1 MKHFLSL
8 VLLCVVATT
17 SALGQNN
24 ISLKFY
30 GTPIELS
37 SVSLKVTPLTSLDN
51 ENIAATMASMN
62 GYEVLLNECMTQK
75 TKLELNDWG
84 YLKLVDKVAH
94 ACLANDNEAVL
105 LSFLLM
111 ARSGYNVKLAKDTNN
126 LILLFKSIYFPYNC
140 SYLVSEK
147 KIYFVYPIASYK
159 DKKFDVCDISL
170 SGNKPISFLIDK
182 LPKFAYRESPKRE
195 LKTPHYP
202 EWSFTVSCNENLIDF
217 FNEIPTSYDGVNFV
231 TRWTQLANTPLSE
244 SVQRQIYPK
253 MSQLVKGLS
262 QREAVNRILNWIQLA
277 FTYKYD
283 DKVWG
288 WDRAF
293 YPEETLYYPY
303 SDTEDRSALLSRVIT
318 DMLGLKTVF
327 IYLPGHTAVG
337 VAFTDEDVEGDYVT
351 YEGQKYTICDG
362 CYFGATVGMVMP
374 QLKGKETKVLPVNA
388 ANNLIAGFPVKLGK
402 SPVKAEPAP
411 KPVQKATAI
420 IEWLDNASTVN
431 KKEYQLKVCIKSNT
445 KVEDVS
451 VTVNGSQS
459 RGINTVKSDGF
470 DLTIDRKIT
479 LSEGFNNIVINVK
492 NGDGITTSEKMIT
505 YNAVNSDPEPNKKR
519 IALVIGNANYRDI
532 DKRLKNPVND
542 ATDFAAKL
550 ESLGFKVIRSLDQT
564 QQNMEKA
571 IYEFGKQAV
580 NYDVAL
586 FYYAGHGVACNG
598 SNYMIPI
605 DADLP
610 EESSVKY
617 KCTDTNLV
625 LDMMENAHCQMKIM
639 ILDACRNNPFA
650 RGWHRGVSGS
660 GLSIMNAPR
669 GSFIAFSTS
678 PGDVAQDG
686 TGRNSPYTTALLQ
699 TLDIPNLS
707 ITDFFQEVLE
717 KVATSTDERQ
727 TPWTSSSFRGKFVFN
742 QK

>member
-8 VLLCVVATT
+8 VLLCIVATT
-17 SALGQNN
+17 NALGQNN
-24 ISLKFY
+24 ITLKFY

-37 SVSLKVTPLTSLDN
+37 SNSLKVTPLTSLDN
-51 ENIAATMASMN
+51 EHIAATMASMN
-62 GYEVLLNECMTQK
+62 GYEVLLGGCMMLK

-94 ACLANDNEAVL
+94 ACLSNDNEAVL

-111 ARSGYNVKLAKDTNN
+111 AKSGYKVKLAKDVNN
-126 LILLFKSIYFPYNC
+126 LFLLFSSSYLIYDC
-140 SYLVSEK
+140 SYLVSDRT
-147 KIYFVYPIASYK
+147 IYFVYPIASYK
-159 DKKFDVCDISL
+159 NKKFEFCDITT
-170 SGNKPISFLIDK
+170 GNKPISLLIDK
-182 LPKFAYRESPKRE
+182 LPKLAYSESPKRE
-195 LKTPHYP
+195 LKTLYYP
-202 EWSFTVSCNENLIDF
+202 EWNFTVSCNENLIDF
-217 FNEIPTSYDGVNFV
+217 FNEIPPSYDGVNFMS
-231 TRWTQLANTPLSE
+231 RWTQLANTSLSE

-262 QREAVNRILNWIQLA
+262 QREAVNRILNWIQFA
-277 FTYKYD
+277 FKYEYD

-288 WDRAF
+288 KDRAF

-303 SDTEDRSALLSRVIT
+303 SDTEDRSALLSRIIT
-318 DMLGLKTVF
+318 DLLGLKTVF
-327 IYLPGHTAVG
+327 VYLPGSTAVG

-351 YEGQKYTICDG
+351 YEGQKYIICDG
-362 CYFGATVGMVMP
+362 VYYGAPVGKLMP
-374 QLKGKETKVLPVNA
+374 IFKGKETKVLPVNA
-388 ANNLIAGFPVKLGK
+388 LKNLIAGIPVKLEK
-402 SPVKAEPAP
+402 TTAKAESDP

-420 IEWLDNASTVN
+420 IEWLDYASKVN
-431 KKEYQLKVCIKSNT
+431 KKEYQLKVGIKSNT

-470 DLTIDRKIT
+470 DLTIDREIA
-479 LSEGFNNIVINVK
+479 LSEGFNNVVVSVK

-505 YNAVNSDPEPNKKR
+505 YNAVNSNPEPNKKR
-519 IALVIGNANYRDI
+519 IALVIGNANYKDI

-542 ATDFAAKL
+542 ATDFSAKL
-550 ESLGFKVIRSLDQT
+550 ESLGFKVIRSMDQT

-571 IYEFGKQAV
+571 IYEFGKQAA

-586 FYYAGHGVACNG
+586 FYYAGHGVACSG

-610 EESSVKY
+610 EESAVKY

-625 LDMMENAHCQMKIM
+625 LDMMENSHCQMKIM

-650 RGWHRGVSGS
+650 RGWHRGVSGR

-669 GSFIAFSTS
+669 GTFIAFSTS

-707 ITDFFQEVLE
+707 ITDFFQEVLD
-717 KVATSTDERQ
+717 KVATSTGERQ

>member
-1 MKHFLSL
+1 MRH
-8 VLLCVVATT
+8 LLFIILFCIVAANN
-17 SALGQNN
+17 ALGQKK

-30 GTPIELS
+30 GTPIEIPS
-37 SVSLKVTPLTSLDN
+37 YSLKVTPLTSLDN
-51 ENIAATMASMN
+51 EHIAATIASMN
-62 GYEVLLNECMTQK
+62 GYEVLLNECTKLK

-94 ACLANDNEAVL
+94 ACLDNDNEAVL

-111 ARSGYNVKLAKDTNN
+111 AESGYKVKLAKDATN
-126 LILLFKSIYFPYNC
+126 IVLFFASDYFIYEC
-140 SYLVSEK
+140 SYLAVNKSV
-147 KIYFVYPIASYK
+147 YFVYPIANYK
-159 DKKFDVCDISL
+159 NKKFEVCDNTL
-170 SGNKPISFLIDK
+170 SGNKRISLLIDK
-182 LPKFAYRESPKRE
+182 LPKFAYSESPKRE

-202 EWSFTVSCNENLIDF
+202 EWNFTVSCNENLIDF
-217 FNEIPTSYDGVNFV
+217 FNEIPTSYDGVNFM

-244 SVQRQIYPK
+244 NAQRQIYPK

-262 QREAVNRILNWIQLA
+262 QREAVDRILNWIQLA
-277 FTYKYD
+277 FTYQYD

-288 WDRAF
+288 RDRAF

-303 SDTEDRSALLSRVIT
+303 CDSEDRAALLSRIVT
-318 DMLGLKTVF
+318 DLLGLKTLFVYF
-327 IYLPGHTAVG
+327 PGHVAVG
-337 VAFTDEDVEGDYVT
+337 VAFTDEDVEGEYVT
-351 YEGQKYTICDG
+351 YEGQKYVICDAT
-362 CYFGATVGMVMP
+362 YFGATAGMVFP

-388 ANNLIAGFPVKLGK
+388 VNNLIAGFPVKLEK
-402 SPVKAEPAP
+402 SIVKA
-411 KPVQKATAI
+411 KPVQKGTAI
-420 IEWLDNASTVN
+420 IEWFDYASTVN
-431 KKEYQLKVCIKSNT
+431 KKEYQLKVGIKSNT

-451 VTVNGSQS
+451 VIVNGSQS

-470 DLTIDRKIT
+470 DLTIDRKIA
-479 LSEGFNNIVINVK
+479 LSEGFNNVVVSVK

-505 YNAVNSDPEPNKKR
+505 YNAINSDPEPNKKR
-519 IALVIGNANYRDI
+519 IALVIGNANYKDV

-550 ESLGFKVIRSLDQT
+550 ESLGFKVIRSIDQT

-571 IYEFGKQAV
+571 IYEFGKQAA

-598 SNYMIPI
+598 RNYMIPI

-610 EESSVKY
+610 EESAVKY

-625 LDMMENAHCQMKIM
+625 FDMMENAHCQMKIM

-660 GLSIMNAPR
+660 GLSIMDAPR

-699 TLDIPNLS
+699 ALDIPNLS
-707 ITDFFQEVLE
+707 ITDFFQEVLD

-727 TPWTSSSFRGKFVFN
+727 TPWTSSSFRGKFIFN
-742 QK
+742 HK

>member
-1 MKHFLSL
+1 MKHLLSL
-8 VLLCVVATT
+8 VLLCIVATT
-17 SALGQNN
+17 NALGQNN
-24 ISLKFY
+24 ITLKFY

-37 SVSLKVTPLTSLDN
+37 SNSLKVTPLTSLDN
-51 ENIAATMASMN
+51 EHIAVTMASMN
-62 GYEVLLNECMTQK
+62 GYEVLLNECMMQK

-94 ACLANDNEAVL
+94 TCLANDNEAVL

-111 ARSGYNVKLAKDTNN
+111 GKSGYKVKLAKDTNN
-126 LILLFKSIYFPYNC
+126 LILLFKPNYYPYEC
-140 SYLVSEK
+140 SYIESDK
-147 KIYFVYPIASYK
+147 TIYFVYPIASYK
-159 DKKFDVCDISL
+159 DKKFEVCDITL
-170 SGNKPISFLIDK
+170 SGNKPISLLVDK

-195 LKTPHYP
+195 LKTTHYP
-202 EWSFTVSCNENLIDF
+202 GWNFTVSCNENLIDF

-244 SVQRQIYPK
+244 NVQRQIYPK

-262 QREAVNRILNWIQLA
+262 QREAVNRILNWIQFA
-277 FTYKYD
+277 FPYQYD
-283 DKVWG
+283 EKVWG
-288 WDRAF
+288 VDRAF

-303 SDTEDRSALLSRVIT
+303 CDTEDRSALMSRIIT
-318 DMLGLKTVF
+318 DLLGLKTVF
-327 IYLPGHTAVG
+327 IYFPGHTAVG

-351 YEGQKYTICDG
+351 YEGHKYIICDG
-362 CYFGATVGMVMP
+362 CYYGATVGMVIH
-374 QLKGKETKVLPVNA
+374 QLKGIETKELPVNA
-388 ANNLIAGFPVKLGK
+388 ANNLIAGFPIKLEK
-402 SPVKAEPAP
+402 SLVRAESDP

-420 IEWLDNASTVN
+420 IEWLDYASKVN
-431 KKEYQLKVCIKSNT
+431 KKEYQLKVGIKSNT

-470 DLTIDRKIT
+470 DLTIDREIA
-479 LSEGFNNIVINVK
+479 LSEGFNNVVVSVK

-505 YNAVNSDPEPNKKR
+505 YNAVNSNPEPNKKR
-519 IALVIGNANYRDI
+519 IALVIGNANYKDI

-550 ESLGFKVIRSLDQT
+550 ESLGFKVIRSMDQT

-571 IYEFGKQAV
+571 IYEFGKQAA

-586 FYYAGHGVACNG
+586 FYYAGHGVACSG

-610 EESSVKY
+610 EESAVKY

-625 LDMMENAHCQMKIM
+625 LDMMENSHCQMKIM

-650 RGWHRGVSGS
+650 RGWHRGVSGR

-669 GSFIAFSTS
+669 GTFIAFSTS

-707 ITDFFQEVLE
+707 ITDFFQEVLD
-717 KVATSTDERQ
+717 KVATSTGERQ